1 MTLKDLFP
9 THEAPP
15 EPEDVIRALADL
27 IREQLTTSEE
37 TRNETVSHSPH

>member
-15 EPEDVIRALADL
+15 EPEDVIRALVEY
-27 IREQLTTSEE
+27 INEQKKKSC
-37 TRNETVSHSPH
+37 S